1 MTLLAQNE
9 EKMQQLMNDVQEFES
24 WSGIQVNTTKTQ
36 QMTLDGVAANRT
48 DPVKVTYIDEPLT
61 ITPESEAVR
70 YLGFWSTPNGNM
82 KSAMDLVFERTHK
95 VKETIQ
101 DHPLHPKQ
109 AIEVFEAKAVGNFQY
124 LTTAPRRRR
133 GVDRLDR
140 LW

>member
-1 MTLLAQNE
+1 MTLLTQNE

-36 QMTLDGVAANRT
+36 LMTVDGVAANRT
-48 DPVKVTYIDEPLT
+48 DPVKVTYKDKPLT

-82 KSAMDLVFERTHK
+82 KSAMDLVFERTLK

-109 AIEVFEAKAVGNFQY
+109 GIEVFAAKAVNFRY
-124 LTTAPRRRR
+124 LTTSPRRRR